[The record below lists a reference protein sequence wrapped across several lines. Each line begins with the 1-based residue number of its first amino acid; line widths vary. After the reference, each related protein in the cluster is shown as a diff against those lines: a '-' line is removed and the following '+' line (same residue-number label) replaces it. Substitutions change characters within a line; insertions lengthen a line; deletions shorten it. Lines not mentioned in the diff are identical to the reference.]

1 MVFSKNYKDYL
12 YNPVFLEGKGE
23 IIDVE
28 KFADNHTYEITV
40 YSESALIQ
48 MAIIYYPGYEITI
61 TDLTREQSYVLDGEN
76 VDGLVSFELITGS
89 YVVETNYV
97 GTDLRKASIIYTCL
111 SVGTTSFLLIYGL
124 YYEFKR
130 RKEDGSKTC

>member
-1 MVFSKNYKDYL
+1 
-12 YNPVFLEGKGE
+12 
-23 IIDVE
+23 
-28 KFADNHTYEITV
+28 
-40 YSESALIQ
+40 

-97 GTDLRKASIIYTCL
+97 GTDLRKASIVFTCL